1 MKKGLQLLLF
11 LLFYSL
17 SISAQVNRYGTP
29 LISSFDAAQI
39 PGNPTSVSVTM
50 DGSGVMYFGTEAGGI
65 VTFDGTTWNLIRT
78 PGAGR
83 INAMATDIRGLVY
96 AGGEDDFGFLQPDL
110 SGRLTWQPLTE
121 MISDSA
127 AAADIGSIK
136 SIAADSNSVF
146 LTDGKMLF
154 SLATGSDSVMVTN
167 LEISSGI
174 SAVSNLVAFDK
185 RIIIADNKE
194 GLFDYSEGR
203 ISRIP
208 AGEKIRNTR
217 IVRMVPYDRDN
228 LLIAAAG
235 KGLILFNIKTGA
247 LNNNF
252 TDRRGSAILRNGTLT
267 DLVILPGN
275 MIAAGLDN
283 GGGVCIFSH
292 EGALLQHIS
301 EQTASV
307 EESSVMAMYCDYTNN
322 SQLWFCTRGFINLAC
337 VSMPA
342 GEIGKAAGI
351 MPGTISVIGFA
362 DSVFVSA
369 NDGLY
374 KSNVDKSGV
383 MRFRRIRSQGVRVN
397 DMITCDLPE
406 GEVLIAATP
415 NGLLQI
421 DIEGDA
427 TRYLSRTRLTT
438 IRTGR
443 ENSSVMIAGSDDGTI
458 RTLLFDDSEWMVKH
472 MIIGGVNGA
481 VMDIEESAPGEWWIA
496 TESPSSLVRMHC
508 EVNDTTFIRYGRDK
522 GLQCDTINSLS
533 VIDDRLYV
541 CTGKGIYRYNRQH
554 DSFEKDHE
562 LAGANFDNASVSM
575 LFRTPE
581 GETVLS
587 GFDTRNFDA
596 LVTTTRQGPVVFR
609 RQFDFLPDIPTTG
622 IAWIDGNVWLAKG
635 RSLFVVDKSKLG
647 FNYGTFKT
655 IFTRITSGDN
665 VLMDGTFFTLSP
677 EGRSIPSSFQPDKP
691 VVRLMNRNNDITFRW
706 STTSY
711 VGVRRTEYRSKLEGY
726 DDDWSGWDVQT
737 QRDYT
742 NLPAGEYVFLL
753 KARTVTGP
761 ENEDSR
767 YAFVVW
773 KPWYASLIAKLLYA
787 VLAGWIVYK
796 LIRFYA
802 RRLHIRNRRL
812 ESLLKQRNE
821 ATAKGREEVAGLE
834 KYAGII
840 QQAIQSSGR
849 RLIEAMPDSFILNS
863 PKGPVSGDF
872 FWMANIGERTIM
884 AVGDCTGH
892 GVPSSLR
899 TIMAHSFMDEICSRP
914 EAISTSAILQE
925 FRRKLSETFGSLPES
940 DVQQEGIDI
949 SVLSIDRAG
958 KSVGYSGAASQCFRV
973 REMNDQELARWEN
986 GEFKPNEGT
995 LVSGKHLLET
1005 VYGDRIP
1012 LGMHL
1017 DGEHE
1022 FTQHTWKLERK
1033 SSYYL
1038 FTDGYAD
1045 QFNGLTGKKFL
1056 KKNLRKLILDIRNFP
1071 MSKQK
1076 EILSERLGSWMGKA
1090 PQTDDILVVGLRIE

>member
-1 MKKGLQLLLF
+1 MKKGLHLLLF
-11 LLFYSL
+11 FLFYSL
-17 SISAQVNRYGTP
+17 SISSQINRYGTP
-29 LISSFDAAQI
+29 LISSFDAADI
-39 PGNPTSVSVTM
+39 PGNPTIVSVTM
-50 DGSGVMYFGTEAGGI
+50 DGRGVMHFGNEAGGI
-65 VTFDGTTWNLIRT
+65 VTFDGTSWNLIRT
-78 PGAGR
+78 PGTGR
-83 INAMATDIRGLVY
+83 ITALATDTRGVVF
-96 AGGEDDFGFLQPDL
+96 AGGENDFGFLQPDL
-110 SGRLTWQPLTE
+110 SGRLTWHSLSG
-121 MISDSA
+121 MISDSTA
-127 AAADIGSIK
+127 TTGIGSIK
-136 SIAADSNSVF
+136 SIAADSNAVF

-154 SLATGSDSVMVTN
+154 SLETGSDSVIVTDM
-167 LEISSGI
+167 EISYGI
-174 SAVSNLVAFDK
+174 STVSSLIAFDN
-185 RIIIADNKE
+185 RIIIADRNE
-194 GLFDYSEGR
+194 GLFVYSDGT

-208 AGEKIRNTR
+208 EGEKFRNTR
-217 IVRMVPYDRDN
+217 IVRMAPYDRDN

-235 KGLILFNIKTGA
+235 KGLMMFNIRTGA

-252 TDRRGSAILRNGTLT
+252 TDRRGTLILRGGTLT

-283 GGGVCIFSH
+283 GAGVCIFSH

-301 EQTASV
+301 ELTTSV
-307 EESSVMAMYCDYTNN
+307 RESSVTAMYCDNANN
-322 SQLWFCTRGFINLAC
+322 SQLWFCTRGFINIAC

-342 GEIGKAAGI
+342 GEFGKAAGI
-351 MPGTISVIGFA
+351 MPGTVSVIGFA

-374 KSNVDKSGV
+374 KNHADNSGV
-383 MRFRRIRSQGVRVN
+383 IHFRRIRSQGVRVN
-397 DMITCDLPE
+397 DMITCDLSD

-421 DIEGDA
+421 DREGDA
-427 TRYLSRTRLTT
+427 IRYLLRTPLTT

-443 ENSSVMIAGSDDGTI
+443 ENSSVMVTGSDDGTI
-458 RTLLFDDSEWMVKH
+458 RTLLYDDSEWTVENT
-472 MIIGGVNGA
+472 IRGGVKGS
-481 VMDIEESAPGEWWIA
+481 VRDIEESATDEWWIA
-496 TESPSSLVRMHC
+496 TASPSSLVRMHC
-508 EVNDTTFIRYGRDK
+508 EANDTTFLLYGKEK

-562 LAGANFDNASVSM
+562 LAGSNFDNASVSM

-622 IAWIDGNVWLAKG
+622 IAWIDGSVWLAKG
-635 RSLFVVDKSKLG
+635 RSLFVVDKSKLA

-655 IFTRITSGDN
+655 FFTRITSGNN
-665 VLMDGTFFTLSP
+665 VLMDGSFFKVSP
-677 EGRSIPSSFQPDKP
+677 AGVRIPSASQPEKP

-711 VGVRRTEYRSKLEGY
+711 VGVRKTEYRSKLEGY

-767 YAFVVW
+767 YTFVVW

-787 VLAGWIVYK
+787 VLAGWIIYK

-914 EAISTSAILQE
+914 EAKSTSAILQE
-925 FRRKLSETFGSLPES
+925 FRRKLSATFGSLPES

-949 SVLSIDRAG
+949 SVLAIDRAG
-958 KSVGYSGAASQCFRV
+958 KTVGYSGAASQCFRV

-1017 DGEHE
+1017 NGEHE

-1038 FTDGYAD
+1038 FTDGYSD
-1045 QFNGLTGKKFL
+1045 QFNGITGKKFL

-1076 EILSERLGSWMGKA
+1076 EILAERLGSWKGKA

>member
-1 MKKGLQLLLF
+1 M
-11 LLFYSL
+11 
-17 SISAQVNRYGTP
+17 
-29 LISSFDAAQI
+29 ISSFDAAEI
-39 PGNPTSVSVTM
+39 PGNPTSVSITM
-50 DGSGVMYFGTEAGGI
+50 DGRGVMYFGSESGDI
-65 VTFDGTTWNLIRT
+65 VTFDGTSWNLIRT
-78 PGAGR
+78 PGTGR
-83 INAMATDIRGLVY
+83 ITALATDTRGLVFT
-96 AGGEDDFGFLQPDL
+96 GGENDFGFIQPDL
-110 SGRLTWQPLTE
+110 TGRLKWHSLSG
-121 MISDSA
+121 MINDSA
-127 AAADIGSIK
+127 AITGIGSIT
-136 SIAADSNSVF
+136 SIAVDSNIVCM
-146 LTDGKMLF
+146 TDSKKLYT
-154 SLATGSDSVMVTN
+154 LERGSDSVRVTDM
-167 LEISSGI
+167 EISSGI
-174 SAVSNLVAFDK
+174 SSVSSLAAFDK
-185 RIIIADNKE
+185 RIIIADRKE
-194 GLFDYSEGR
+194 GLFVYSDGS

-208 AGEKIRNTR
+208 GGEKTRNTR
-217 IVRMVPYDRDN
+217 FVKIMPYDRDN
-228 LLIAAAG
+228 MLIAAAG
-235 KGLILFNIKTGA
+235 KGLMLFNIRTGA

-252 TDRRGSAILRNGTLT
+252 ADRRGSAILRSGSLT
-267 DLVILPGN
+267 DLSILPGN

-307 EESSVMAMYCDYTNN
+307 MESSVTAMYCDHTNN
-322 SQLWFCTRGFINLAC
+322 SQLWFSTRGFINIAY

-342 GEIGKAAGI
+342 GEFGKAAGI
-351 MPGTISVIGFA
+351 MPGTVTAIGFA

-369 NDGLY
+369 RDGLY
-374 KSNVDKSGV
+374 KNTADKSGV
-383 MRFRRIRSQGVRVN
+383 MRFRRIRSQGVRIN
-397 DMITCDLPE
+397 DIITCDLPD

-421 DIEGDA
+421 DSDDDA
-427 TRYLSRTRLTT
+427 TRFLSRTQLTT

-443 ENSSVMIAGSDDGTI
+443 ENPSVMIAGSDDGTI
-458 RTLLFDDSEWMVKH
+458 RTLLYEDFEWMVKH
-472 MIIGGVNGA
+472 TIRGSVNGA
-481 VMDIEESAPGEWWIA
+481 VRDIEESAPGEWWIA
-496 TESPSSLVRMHC
+496 TVSPSSLVRMHC
-508 EVNDTTFIRYGRDK
+508 EARDTTFILYGREK

-533 VIDDRLYV
+533 VIDDRFYV

-587 GFDTRNFDA
+587 GYDIRNFDA

-655 IFTRITSGDN
+655 VFTRITSGDN
-665 VLMDGTFFTLSP
+665 VLMDGTFFTLIP
-677 EGRSIPSSFQPDKP
+677 EGSRIPSAVQPDKP
-691 VVRLMNRNNDITFRW
+691 AVRLRHRNNDITFRW

-711 VGVRRTEYRSKLEGY
+711 VGVRETEYRSKLEGY
-726 DDDWSGWDVQT
+726 DDDWSGWEGET
-737 QRDYT
+737 HRDYT
-742 NLPAGEYVFLL
+742 NLPAGDYVFLL

-761 ENEDSR
+761 ENEDLK
-767 YAFVVW
+767 YAFAVW

-787 VLAGWIVYK
+787 VLTGWIIYK

-821 ATAKGREEVAGLE
+821 ATAKGRDEVAGLE

-840 QQAIQSSGR
+840 QHAIQSSGR

-872 FWMANIGERTIM
+872 FWMANVGERTIM

-899 TIMAHSFMDEICSRP
+899 TIMAHSFMEEICSRS
-914 EAISTSAILQE
+914 EAKSTSAILKE
-925 FRRKLSETFGSLPES
+925 FRKKLSETFGSLPES

-949 SVLSIDRAG
+949 SVLSIDRAERT
-958 KSVGYSGAASQCFRV
+958 VGYSGAASQCFRV

-1033 SSYYL
+1033 TSYYL

-1076 EILSERLGSWMGKA
+1076 EILVERLGSWMGKS